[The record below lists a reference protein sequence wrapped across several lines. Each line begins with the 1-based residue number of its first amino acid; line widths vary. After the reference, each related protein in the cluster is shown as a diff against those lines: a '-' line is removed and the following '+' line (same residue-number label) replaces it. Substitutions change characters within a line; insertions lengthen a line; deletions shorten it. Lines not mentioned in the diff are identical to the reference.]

1 LYVVFNMAI
10 AVVCGGLAWTSIEK
24 GQASFR
30 GGYSLSPE
38 DSFGTY
44 WLLISLFLAAALIG
58 AASAIVNLAVAMGV
72 RSKRLEKVAGIVGVQ
87 WPH

>member
-1 LYVVFNMAI
+1 LYVVFSMVI

-30 GGYSLSPE
+30 GGWSLSPE
-38 DSFGTY
+38 DGFATY

-58 AASAIVNLAVAMGV
+58 AASAIVHVAVAIGIK
-72 RSKRLEKVAGIVGVQ
+72 SKQLKKVAGIVGVQ
-87 WPH
+87 SRH